1 MKIAVNTRLL
11 LKGKLEGIGWYTHQT
26 LKRIVLSHPEHE
38 FIFFFDRKFDESF
51 IYADNVK
58 GVTISPQARH
68 PFLYYLWFEWL
79 IPYYLKKYKV
89 DVFLSPD
96 GLTTLNSRVPSCLV
110 IHDLAF
116 EHFPEHKRFL
126 DGRYYRFF
134 TPRFARKA
142 KRIVTV
148 SEFSKQ
154 DIFKQYGVENEKI
167 SVSYNGAHSGYRPLS
182 FEEKSVIKNNWT
194 SGQEYF
200 IFAGALHPR
209 KNVVNLL
216 KAFIVFKRKYKT
228 NMKLVIVGRMAWKY
242 DEVEKMKND
251 MPFREDVIWTGY
263 LDVQQLSQLMGAA
276 YALVYASLFEGF
288 GIPIL
293 EALQCHVPVIASNTS
308 SMPEVAGAAGLLVDP
323 YSYKDIAE
331 KMGMLYKDELMRKKL
346 IAHAPAQVERFTW
359 EKSAAVLWENVEA
372 SVE

>member
-116 EHFPEHKRFL
+116 EHFPEHNRFL

-323 YSYKDIAE
+323 YSYKD
-331 KMGMLYKDELMRKKL
+331 
-346 IAHAPAQVERFTW
+346 
-359 EKSAAVLWENVEA
+359 
-372 SVE
+372 